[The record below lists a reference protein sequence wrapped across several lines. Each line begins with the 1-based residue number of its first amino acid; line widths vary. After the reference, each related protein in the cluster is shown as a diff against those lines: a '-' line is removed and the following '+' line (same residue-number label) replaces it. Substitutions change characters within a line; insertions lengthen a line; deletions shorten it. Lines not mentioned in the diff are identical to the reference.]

1 MRTIILFALLLLA
14 VSPATA
20 ERLCVDPQN
29 SKFSIHVDTGGAFG
43 AFAHN
48 HTVEAHDIKGC
59 ANIEWTKLEQST
71 VELVF
76 ASSGVK
82 VMDPDHAK
90 DRPKVQEAMET
101 QVLQTNKFP
110 EIRFKS
116 TGVRSRSPESLIV
129 DGDLTIRD
137 RTKRVALNLTIKKI
151 NPTTA
156 EISGRQALRQ
166 SDFGIQPV
174 KVMGGMVK
182 VKDEIQTE
190 FKLTLSAH

>member
-1 MRTIILFALLLLA
+1 MRTIILSAWFLLA

-29 SKFSIHVDTGGAFG
+29 SKFSIHVDAGGMFG
-43 AFAHN
+43 AFAHD
-48 HTVEAHDIKGC
+48 HVVEAHDIKGC
-59 ANIEWTKLEQST
+59 ANIDWAKLDQST

-76 ASSGVK
+76 ASAGVK
-82 VMDPDHAK
+82 VMDPDHPK

-101 QVLQTNKFP
+101 QVLQQNKFP

-116 TGVRSRSPESLIV
+116 TGVRSRSPDSVTV
-129 DGDLTIRD
+129 DGDLTIRN
-137 RTKRVALNLTIKKI
+137 RTQRVALNLAIRKI
-151 NPTTA
+151 NPSTV
-156 EISGRQALRQ
+156 EISGRQTLRQ
-166 SDFGIQPV
+166 SAFGIEPV

-190 FKLTLSAH
+190 FKLVLK

>member
-1 MRTIILFALLLLA
+1 MRTIILLISLLVA
-14 VSPATA
+14 VAPATA

-29 SKFSIHVDTGGAFG
+29 SKFSIHVDAGGMFG
-43 AFAHN
+43 AFAHD
-48 HTVEAHDIKGC
+48 HIIEAHDIKGC
-59 ANIEWTKLEQST
+59 ANIDWAKLDQST
-71 VELVF
+71 VELTF
-76 ASSGVK
+76 TSSAIK
-82 VMDPDHAK
+82 VMDPDHPK
-90 DRPKVQEAMET
+90 DRPKVQETMET
-101 QVLQTNKFP
+101 QVLKPGQFP

-116 TGVRSRSPESLIV
+116 IAVRSRSPESVTV

-151 NPTTA
+151 NATSA

-190 FKLTLSAH
+190 FKLVLK

>member
-1 MRTIILFALLLLA
+1 MRTIILSAWLLLA

-29 SKFSIHVDTGGAFG
+29 SKFSIHVDAGGMFG
-43 AFAHN
+43 AFAHD
-48 HTVEAHDIKGC
+48 HVVEAHDIKGC
-59 ANIEWTKLEQST
+59 ANIDWAKLDQST

-76 ASSGVK
+76 ASAGVK
-82 VMDPDHAK
+82 VMDPDHPK

-101 QVLQTNKFP
+101 QVLQQNKFP

-116 TGVRSRSPESLIV
+116 TGVRSRSPESVTV
-129 DGDLTIRD
+129 DGDLTIRN
-137 RTKRVALNLTIKKI
+137 RTQRVALNLTIRKI
-151 NPTTA
+151 NPSTV
-156 EISGRQALRQ
+156 EISGRQTLRQ
-166 SDFGIQPV
+166 SAFGIEPV

-190 FKLTLSAH
+190 FKLVLK

>member
-1 MRTIILFALLLLA
+1 MRTIILLTSLLLA
-14 VSPATA
+14 ASPAGA

-29 SKFSIHVDTGGAFG
+29 SKFSIHVDTGGMFG

-59 ANIEWTKLEQST
+59 ANVDWTKLDQST

-76 ASSGVK
+76 ASAGVK
-82 VMDPDHAK
+82 VMDPDHPK

-101 QVLQTNKFP
+101 QVLELNKFP

-116 TGVRSRSPESLIV
+116 TAIRSRSPENV
-129 DGDLTIRD
+129 TVEGDLTNRN
-137 RTKRVALNLTIKKI
+137 RTQRVALNLTLKKI
-151 NPTTA
+151 NASTA
-156 EISGRQALRQ
+156 EISGRHTLRQ
-166 SDFGIQPV
+166 SAFGITPV

-190 FKLTLSAH
+190 FKLVLK

>member
-1 MRTIILFALLLLA
+1 MRTIILLVSLLLA
-14 VSPATA
+14 ASPATA

-29 SKFSIHVDTGGAFG
+29 SKFSIHVDSGGLFG
-43 AFAHN
+43 AFAHD

-59 ANIEWTKLEQST
+59 ANIDWMKLDQST

-76 ASSGVK
+76 ASAGVK
-82 VMDPDHAK
+82 VMDPDHPK

-101 QVLQTNKFP
+101 QVLQLNKFP

-116 TGVRSRSPESLIV
+116 TAVRSRSAESITV

-137 RTKRVALNLTIKKI
+137 RTRRVTLNLTVKKI
-151 NPTTA
+151 NQTTA
-156 EISGRQALRQ
+156 EIAGRQTLRQ
-166 SDFGIQPV
+166 SDFGIKPV

-190 FKLTLSAH
+190 FKLVLK

>member
-1 MRTIILFALLLLA
+1 MRTILLFAMLLL
-14 VSPATA
+14 PGRHATA

-29 SKFSIHVDTGGAFG
+29 SKFSIHVDAGGMFG
-43 AFAHN
+43 AFAHD
-48 HTVEAHDIKGC
+48 HVVEAHDIKGC
-59 ANIEWTKLEQST
+59 ANIDWTKLEQST
-71 VELVF
+71 VELEF

-82 VMDPDHAK
+82 VMDPDHPK

-101 QVLQTNKFP
+101 QVLQLSKFP

-116 TGVRSRSPESLIV
+116 TAVRSRSPESVTV

-137 RTKRVALNLTIKKI
+137 RTKRVALNLTIKRI

-156 EISGRQALRQ
+156 EISGRQTLRQ
-166 SDFGIQPV
+166 SDFGIEPV

-190 FKLTLSAH
+190 FKLVLK

>member
-1 MRTIILFALLLLA
+1 MRTILLFAMLLLP
-14 VSPATA
+14 VRPAAA

-29 SKFSIHVDTGGAFG
+29 SKFSIQVDAGGMFA
-43 AFAHN
+43 AFAHD
-48 HTVEAHDIKGC
+48 HVVEAHDIKGC
-59 ANIEWTKLEQST
+59 ADIDFTKLDQST

-76 ASSGVK
+76 ASAGVK
-82 VMDPDHAK
+82 VMDPDHPK

-101 QVLQTNKFP
+101 QVLQLNKFP

-116 TGVRSRSPESLIV
+116 TGVRSRSPENVTV

-137 RTKRVALNLTIKKI
+137 RTQRVSLNLTIKKI
-151 NPTTA
+151 SASTV
-156 EISGRQALRQ
+156 EISGRQTLRQ
-166 SDFGIQPV
+166 SAFGIEPV

-190 FKLTLSAH
+190 FKLVLK